1 MTFALFGVSSLF
13 PIYRFQKY
21 HIIDSYNTW
30 QNSIFFENLA
40 SYIQIQF
47 AFKLTI
53 PLNILNVILNIFQS
67 SSTNYQGYYCL
78 TAALV
83 FGTSV
88 PASPHRKQ
96 RPMSFFGEIKVFRVI
111 FAGPGSTTLKYYIFR
126 LVISIVRNVDYDCH
140 GTGVS

>member
-1 MTFALFGVSSLF
+1 MTFGLFGVSSLF

-47 AFKLTI
+47 AFELTI

-67 SSTNYQGYYCL
+67 SSTKYQGYYCL

-88 PASPHRKQ
+88 SASSAEKTANE
-96 RPMSFFGEIKVFRVI
+96 FFWRNKGFQGYFLVSGFQGYFCWTRINHFEILYFPFGHQYR
-111 FAGPGSTTLKYYIFR
+111 T
-126 LVISIVRNVDYDCH
+126 
-140 GTGVS
+140 